1 MGASNA
7 TSGAPEASPHR
18 VSGVNSLR
26 PDDAALISGSPRPRA
41 PQSPLGVDGDLAT
54 LPQGVTMT
62 SRRTLLSSLAVAAT
76 LALPLSAHAQQFFRI
91 GTGGTAG
98 TYYPVGGM
106 IANAVSQPGK
116 IVATAQASNGSVA
129 NVSAIAG
136 GSMESGFSQAD
147 VATWAQK
154 GTGLYEGKPNV
165 PGLRLIAN
173 LYPES
178 VHVVVRKGSGIK
190 TVADLKG
197 KRVALDEPGSGTLVN
212 ARAILAAYGIKEA
225 DIKPEYIKPNQA
237 GDKMKDGSL
246 DAFFF
251 TGGAPAG
258 AIAELASAGSGIDIL
273 PLDGKEADALRA
285 SSSFFAP
292 DLIAADTY
300 KGVGAVKTLAVG
312 AQWVTSDKAD
322 AATVYEVTKALFSAP
337 AQAQLAAGHA
347 KGKFITKENAI
358 KGAGIP
364 FHPGAEKFY
373 KEAGLLK

>member
-1 MGASNA
+1 MLNKRQALLARFARLAS
-7 TSGAPEASPHR
+7 
-18 VSGVNSLR
+18 
-26 PDDAALISGSPRPRA
+26 
-41 PQSPLGVDGDLAT
+41 
-54 LPQGVTMT
+54 
-62 SRRTLLSSLAVAAT
+62 
-76 LALPLSAHAQQFFRI
+76 LALPATAITAVVAVLAAPVVAQAQQFFRI

-129 NVSAIAG
+129 NVTAVAG
-136 GSMESGFSQAD
+136 GAMESGFSQAD

-154 GTGLYEGKPNV
+154 GTGIYEGKSNV

-178 VHVVVRKGSGIK
+178 VHVVVRKDSGVK
-190 TVADLKG
+190 SVADLKG

-212 ARAILAAYGIKEA
+212 ARAILAAYGLKEA

-258 AIAELASAGSGIDIL
+258 AIAELASAGSGIDVLAI
-273 PLDGKEADALRA
+273 DGAPAEALKK
-285 SSSFFAP
+285 SSPFFS
-292 DLIAADTY
+292 DDVIAADTY
-300 KGVGAVKTLAVG
+300 KGVGQVKTLAVG

-322 AATVYEVTKALFSAP
+322 AATVYEITKALFSDA
-337 AQAQLAAGHA
+337 AQKQLAAGHA
-347 KGKFITKENAI
+347 KGKFITKENAVRS
-358 KGAGIP
+358 AGIP

-373 KEAGLLK
+373 KEAGVLK